1 MKIFINDSEL
11 NFTLENEKNLK
22 EIVDSINDWLFTDNK
37 IIDQI
42 IIDDEIY
49 NGSIEDLE
57 NYLIKDVKILKLT
70 AIEIDTLVR
79 SSLLE
84 IKRYLLEVIHIIEN
98 LKEFKTEDTEKLING
113 MEWVINILERSNNLY
128 NYENKI
134 NKKDLNFAEELR
146 TLKDAITFLKELLK
160 KEENDE
166 INNFIKN
173 DIKKIIEKWSK
184 NIDILVEKSKGRFD
198 NINIARNKVTE
209 QIYKIIN
216 KIPDILKMI
225 EVIYN
230 DLQIGNEKHAM
241 ENMQILIET
250 LESIISLLQLIK
262 TTFSLNYKN
271 IIYDDKSVEEY
282 NIELTG
288 ILKELLEA
296 MESNDTVLISD
307 LIEYELSPR
316 LEKYREVLKIIS
328 KEINI
333 VIN

>member
-296 MESNDTVLISD
+296 MEANDTVLISD

-333 VIN
+333 EIN